1 MREGSGMGSASAR
14 KYVAFHFYHFSF
26 AKVTSS
32 PPLTGEGANVRGM
45 VLRTASSSR
54 NETEDA
60 MSTKNINRNK
70 QQISNQK
77 LIVGLQKH
85 EQSLS
90 SLVIGGTSYKTSDV
104 IAVVQ
109 TLVNSAQTVV
119 SSRATWQ
126 ASIVADD
133 NAQAK
138 NKTFMSGLRQS
149 LLVAFG
155 SSVDVL
161 ADFGM
166 TPHKT
171 RAARTPEEKAEAT
184 AKAKAT
190 RAARHT
196 MGKKQKAQI
205 KGSVASPVPG
215 DVTKTPATPAAP
227 ATPIA
232 PAPAVAPGVA
242 TPHTGS

>member
-1 MREGSGMGSASAR
+1 MEVLA
-14 KYVAFHFYHFSF
+14 FSF
-26 AKVTSS
+26 FSFFFRESGVEHSVNRRGRERA
-32 PPLTGEGANVRGM
+32 GM

-60 MSTKNINRNK
+60 MSTKNINRNN

-85 EQSLS
+85 EQSLP

-104 IAVVQ
+104 ISVVQ

-155 SSVDVL
+155 GSVDVL

-205 KGSVASPVPG
+205 KGTVASPVSG

-232 PAPAVAPGVA
+232 PAPAVAPVVA